1 MESGL
6 TSQFLSIGYHEEPE
20 EGADLVSPDGGVA
33 YEIKLTGRGVRDLRS
48 AVVGLAIFL
57 AHHPI
62 AKHGYVLASLI
73 RISSKRVRNEW
84 ERIQKTLRQDLAARM
99 YLVAVIDRAEVI
111 QVPKVQHTPVVDRF
125 LELAVTALDSASQS
139 TSSPERTT
147 RTGSSPATTWKHL
160 EVEKVLLHRWLLGE
174 KTLPIGAL
182 CGQVGCSYPTA
193 TEVIRRLSDHDLI
206 LRGRGRSVALR
217 KYPRDR
223 WPELLRA
230 QRLIYPPAEFIDP
243 IAEPGA
249 VDAIAR
255 RLNRLRPK
263 DAALGG
269 VIAARRWDPSFD
281 LNGTPRVDVVLHTPV
296 GRAPSGEEWIRT
308 ATEFV
313 RRIDPALKL
322 RTPQARGATVLV
334 LHPLYRRN
342 ALFLE
347 EPQSPMPWADP
358 VEVLCHLND
367 LGLTAQAAQLLQRL
381 RQDSTT

>member
-20 EGADLVSPDGGVA
+20 DGADLVSPDGHVV
-33 YEIKLTGRGVRDLRS
+33 YEIKLAGRGVRDLRS
-48 AVVGLAIFL
+48 AVVGLATFL
-57 AHHPI
+57 AHRP
-62 AKHGYVLASLI
+62 AATTGYVLVSLI
-73 RISSKRVRNEW
+73 RISATRVRTEW
-84 ERIQKTLRQDLAARM
+84 ERIQKTLRPELATRM
-99 YLVAVIDRAEVI
+99 HLVAVIDGTEVI
-111 QVPKVQHTPVVDRF
+111 RLPEAQPTVVVERF
-125 LELAVTALDSASQS
+125 LELATRPTADSQS
-139 TSSPERTT
+139 TAFQERKT
-147 RTGSSPATTWKHL
+147 RTGASRATTWKHL

-193 TEVIRRLSDHDLI
+193 TEVIRNLSEHDLI
-206 LRGRGRSVALR
+206 LRGRGRSVALK
-217 KYPRDR
+217 KYPRER
-223 WPELLRA
+223 WAELFRA
-230 QRLIYPPAEFIDP
+230 QRLIYPPAEFMNP

-249 VDAIAR
+249 VDVIAR

-263 DAALGG
+263 GAALGG

-296 GRAPSGEEWIRT
+296 KRAPSGEEWLAS
-308 ATEFV
+308 ATDFV

-334 LHPLYRRN
+334 LHPIYRRN
-342 ALFLE
+342 ALFLD
-347 EPQSPMPWADP
+347 EPQSPVPFADP